1 MNAAAPT
8 PSKAPSKAYLHFS
21 RTTARALSV
30 GALGSLC
37 LSFALKFLLADEP
50 GPQHAVLQL
59 TVGVLGLA
67 GMVASVLLFLSTYS
81 FRANAPDAQI
91 DEREVLE
98 RNRAYFRAYQ
108 TLVFVRLAAGHASGR
123 SVATFATVLVARLE
137 DVHVVHGP
145 RLRLEERHDAMDLV
159 FIDVA
164 TVEAL
169 RLEAAIAEQ
178 HVARAEQGFGTG
190 AIQDRA

>member
-1 MNAAAPT
+1 VNAAAPT

-108 TLVFVRLAAGHASGR
+108 TLVFVLLLSYIVTEILEKAFGWIPTRGIVANFLTLLIFAAL
-123 SVATFATVLVARLE
+123 TL
-137 DVHVVHGP
+137 P
-145 RLRLEERHDAMDLV
+145 
-159 FIDVA
+159 
-164 TVEAL
+164 
-169 RLEAAIAEQ
+169 AAILAWWDAGE
-178 HVARAEQGFGTG
+178 EG
-190 AIQDRA
+190 